1 MKSEIQQL
9 NPAQFPPFLNE
20 IPDTPKELYYKGELP
35 NWEDYKFLA
44 VVGSR
49 RYSAYGK
56 EICEKLIS
64 GLANYPIIIVSGL
77 AFGID
82 SIAHRAALASGMK
95 TISVP
100 GSGLDNKVLHPHS
113 HKKLAGEI
121 VESGGLLLSEYEPTM
136 PAAVWTF
143 AQRNRIM
150 AGMCHAT
157 LLIEA
162 AERSGTLITA
172 RLALDYD
179 REVLVV
185 PHDVTRAT
193 SKGVHQFLKLGATPV
208 TESADI
214 LRALNILELKSETA
228 EPAQELSAQEQKVF
242 DILSLD
248 KMSRDELIEKL
259 NMPITA
265 TNILLSA
272 MELKGLIKEDL
283 GKVRLIS

>member
-1 MKSEIQQL
+1 MKTEIQQL
-9 NPAQFPPFLNE
+9 QPAQFPPLLRE
-20 IPDTPKELYYKGELP
+20 IPDAPKELYYQGKLP
-35 NWEDYKFLA
+35 MWEDYKFLA

-49 RYSAYGK
+49 RYSQYGK
-56 EICEKLIS
+56 EVCEKLIA
-64 GLANYPIIIVSGL
+64 GLAHYPIIIVSGL
-77 AFGID
+77 ALGID
-82 SIAHRAALASGMK
+82 AISHRAALARGMK
-95 TISVP
+95 TISIP
-100 GSGLDNKVLHPHS
+100 GSGLDEKVLHPHS
-113 HKKLAGEI
+113 HKKLAQEI
-121 VESGGLLLSEYEPTM
+121 VESGGLLMSEYEPTM

-185 PHDVTRAT
+185 PHDITRST

-214 LRALNILELKSETA
+214 LRALNILELKSENGDTVLK
-228 EPAQELSAQEQKVF
+228 LSQKEQKVF

-248 KMSRDELIEKL
+248 KISRDELIEKL
-259 NMPITA
+259 GYPITE
-265 TNILLSA
+265 TNVLLSA
-272 MELKGLIKEDL
+272 MELKGLIKEEL
-283 GKVRLIS
+283 GKVRLS

>member
-1 MKSEIQQL
+1 MKTQIQQL
-9 NPAQFPPFLNE
+9 KPAQFPPLLQE
-20 IPDTPKELYYKGELP
+20 IPDAPKVLYYKGQIP
-35 NWEDYKFLA
+35 KWENYKFLA

-49 RYSAYGK
+49 RYSSYGK
-56 EICEKLIS
+56 DVCEKLIS
-64 GLANYPIIIVSGL
+64 GLKDYNVVIVSGL
-77 AFGID
+77 ALGID
-82 SIAHRAALASGMK
+82 SIAHKAALANGLK

-100 GSGLDNKVLHPHS
+100 GSGLDEVVLHPHS
-113 HKKLAGEI
+113 HKKLAQEI
-121 VESGGLLLSEYEPTM
+121 VDNGGCLISEYEPTM

-143 AQRNRIM
+143 TQRNRIM

-185 PHDVTRAT
+185 PHDITRAT

-208 TESADI
+208 TESGDI
-214 LRALNILELKSETA
+214 LRALNILELKSSDA
-228 EPAQELSAQEQKVF
+228 EPARALSEQEQKVF
-242 DILSLD
+242 DILSRD
-248 KMSRDELIEKL
+248 TMSKDELIEKL
-259 NMPITA
+259 NMPITE

-272 MELKGLIKEDL
+272 MELKGLIKEEL
-283 GKVRLIS
+283 GKVRLS

>member
-1 MKSEIQQL
+1 MKTEIQQL
-9 NPAQFPPFLNE
+9 QPAQFPPLLRE
-20 IPDTPKELYYKGELP
+20 IPDAPKELYYQGKLP
-35 NWEDYKFLA
+35 MWEDYKFLA

-49 RYSAYGK
+49 RYSQYGK
-56 EICEKLIS
+56 EVCEKLIA
-64 GLANYPIIIVSGL
+64 GLAHYPIIIVSGL
-77 AFGID
+77 ALGID
-82 SIAHRAALASGMK
+82 AISHRAALARGMK
-95 TISVP
+95 TISIP
-100 GSGLDNKVLHPHS
+100 GSGLDEKVLHPHS
-113 HKKLAGEI
+113 HKKLAQEI
-121 VESGGLLLSEYEPTM
+121 VESGGLLMSEYEPTM

-185 PHDVTRAT
+185 PHDITRST

-214 LRALNILELKSETA
+214 LRALNILELKSEDA
-228 EPAQELSAQEQKVF
+228 EPWQELSSKEQKVF

-248 KMSRDELIEKL
+248 KISRDELIEKL
-259 NMPITA
+259 GYPITE
-265 TNILLSA
+265 TNVLLSA
-272 MELKGLIKEDL
+272 MELKGLIKEEL
-283 GKVRLIS
+283 GKVRLS